1 MNPVRQCEMSPAA
14 SSGQYISPLTADEL
28 ARRNKELIELLDSW
42 ESDGDEQEQRETL
55 TVLSQALGAQS
66 GVRPDAIPMS
76 LVVLLDAGPLS
87 LVTNPKGSDQSHRC
101 KAWLAELLA
110 AGVQIMVPEGA
121 DYEVR
126 RELIR
131 AGRRGG
137 LDRLDNLARKAS
149 FLPVTTAVWR
159 ALRNCGRRPETRAL
173 LRPMTR
179 RSTAT

>member
-28 ARRNKELIELLDSW
+28 AQRNKELIELLDSW
-42 ESDGDEQEQRETL
+42 ESDGDEQEQRNTDG
-55 TVLSQALGAQS
+55 SQPGSGPAS

-110 AGVQIMVPEGA
+110 AGVQ
-121 DYEVR
+121 DR
-126 RELIR
+126 R
-131 AGRRGG
+131 ARG
-137 LDRLDNLARKAS
+137 DSSKCAES
-149 FLPVTTAVWR
+149 
-159 ALRNCGRRPETRAL
+159 
-173 LRPMTR
+173 
-179 RSTAT
+179 